1 MDEFEQ
7 FKATFFAECNELL
20 GDLESELGGLVAGDA
35 DVETLNS
42 IFRAVHSIKAGA
54 GAFKFAALVTFA
66 HAFEALLDRLR
77 TFDIQV
83 SEPVLATLFRS
94 NDVLAVLVE
103 DAQNGRE
110 TSADFGEDV
119 LAELQALM
127 AGDAPSPAAPPE
139 TPPEAPPEADDA
151 RPQAGAQTFRVS
163 FTPKPELFQ
172 HANEPLLI
180 VRELQTLGAVRAT
193 ADLSRLPAL
202 SAIDPE
208 GAYLA
213 WTFEVA
219 TAAGVEGIE
228 EAFEFVG
235 DDCDLEIT
243 ALDAAPA
250 ADPPDAIVEDAGDA
264 GSVAAAS
271 DEDVPAEIAS
281 TASAAPAGKPSAA
294 KAAAAPAAASRAG
307 QMSSIRVDLDRI
319 DRLVNMVGEIVITQ
333 SMLSQQ
339 TNDLQMEQFATVVRG
354 LEELALHTRELQES
368 VMAIRM
374 QPVKSVFA
382 RMPRLVR
389 DLSAKLGKN
398 VRLDVF
404 GENTEVDTT
413 VVEEISDPITHM
425 IRNSLDHGLE
435 TAEAR
440 VAAGKPPQG
449 VIRLSAE
456 HRSGRIVIAI
466 EDDGRGID
474 RERVLAKARERG
486 IVQAEQALT
495 DEEIDNLIFAPGFST
510 AQAVTDVSGRGVGM
524 DVVRRNVQALGGRV
538 GIQNHPGK
546 GTRFTMTLPL
556 TLAVMD
562 GMIVAAGGEKYVVP
576 ITAIVEC
583 MRPQKTAL
591 SRLPSGM
598 ELVHVRG
605 EYIPLI
611 YLARAFDLDGAI
623 LDPSEALVVL
633 VDSDEKGRVGI
644 VVDELLGQQQVVIK
658 SLESNYDP
666 VAGLSGATI
675 LGNGRVAPI
684 LDVEGLCGIAAGV
697 RSGAIRQLMEEAAA

>member
-1 MDEFEQ
+1 
-7 FKATFFAECNELL
+7 
-20 GDLESELGGLVAGDA
+20 
-35 DVETLNS
+35 
-42 IFRAVHSIKAGA
+42 
-54 GAFKFAALVTFA
+54 
-66 HAFEALLDRLR
+66 
-77 TFDIQV
+77 
-83 SEPVLATLFRS
+83 
-94 NDVLAVLVE
+94 
-103 DAQNGRE
+103 
-110 TSADFGEDV
+110 
-119 LAELQALM
+119 
-127 AGDAPSPAAPPE
+127 
-139 TPPEAPPEADDA
+139 
-151 RPQAGAQTFRVS
+151 
-163 FTPKPELFQ
+163 
-172 HANEPLLI
+172 
-180 VRELQTLGAVRAT
+180 
-193 ADLSRLPAL
+193 
-202 SAIDPE
+202 
-208 GAYLA
+208 
-213 WTFEVA
+213 
-219 TAAGVEGIE
+219 
-228 EAFEFVG
+228 
-235 DDCDLEIT
+235 
-243 ALDAAPA
+243 
-250 ADPPDAIVEDAGDA
+250 
-264 GSVAAAS
+264 
-271 DEDVPAEIAS
+271 
-281 TASAAPAGKPSAA
+281 
-294 KAAAAPAAASRAG
+294 
-307 QMSSIRVDLDRI
+307 
-319 DRLVNMVGEIVITQ
+319 VITQ

-339 TNDLQMEQFATVVRG
+339 TNDLQMEQFAAVVRG
-354 LEELALHTRELQES
+354 LEELALHTRDLQES

-389 DLSAKLGKN
+389 DLSAKLAKN

-413 VVEEISDPITHM
+413 IVEEISDPITHM

-435 TAEAR
+435 TEDER

-466 EDDGRGID
+466 EDDGRGIN
-474 RERVLAKARERG
+474 REKVLAKARERG
-486 IVQAEQALT
+486 IVLPDQTLT
-495 DEEIDNLIFAPGFST
+495 DDEIDNLIFAPGFST

-583 MRPQKTAL
+583 MRPQKNAVT
-591 SRLPSGM
+591 RLPTGM
-598 ELVHVRG
+598 EVVHVRG

-684 LDVEGLCGIAAGV
+684 LDIEGLCGITAGV
-697 RSGAIRQLMEEAAA
+697 RSGAIRHIQQEAAA